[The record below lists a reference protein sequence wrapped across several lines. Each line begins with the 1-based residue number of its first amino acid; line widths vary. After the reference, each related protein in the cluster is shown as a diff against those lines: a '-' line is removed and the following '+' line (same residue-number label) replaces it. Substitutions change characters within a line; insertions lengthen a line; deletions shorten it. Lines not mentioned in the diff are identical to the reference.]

1 VNFYASLGN
10 HDNANQR
17 LYKPFNMNG
26 KRYYSF
32 KKGKAEFFSLDSN
45 YMDREQ
51 TKWLETGL
59 SGSTA
64 VWKICF
70 FHHPL
75 YSNARYHGS
84 DTDLRSILEPIFLKY
99 GVQVVFTG
107 HEHVYERFLPQKG
120 ITYFVLGN
128 SGQLRPHDLRPS
140 KDTAKGFDTDQSFAI
155 VEIADDE
162 MYFQT
167 ISRTGET
174 VDFGVIQRPQ
184 KSSQTSA
191 AAASAGK

>member
-1 VNFYASLGN
+1 
-10 HDNANQR
+10 
-17 LYKPFNMNG
+17 
-26 KRYYSF
+26 
-32 KKGKAEFFSLDSN
+32 
-45 YMDREQ
+45 
-51 TKWLETGL
+51 
-59 SGSTA
+59 
-64 VWKICF
+64 
-70 FHHPL
+70 
-75 YSNARYHGS
+75 
-84 DTDLRSILEPIFLKY
+84 
-99 GVQVVFTG
+99 VVFTG